1 MNRTTTSVLVH
12 ARPSAA
18 SWDVEVHTHGTSSL
32 VLLCAAAWW
41 LFARPRG
48 PAKGRAGKS
57 APRAGRAGLARAP
70 DSLPV
75 VPESPPEGDGDS

>member
-41 LFARPRG
+41 LFTRRRG

-57 APRAGRAGLARAP
+57 APRASLARAP